1 MKELLI
7 LRHAKS
13 SWDQPWMSDLDRP
26 LNERGKRDAPIMAQK
41 LQDNGGAPQAIICSP
56 AQRTRATAAIF
67 MHSLKLVPEKL
78 NIEPNL
84 YESSTLKVDQIVK
97 ELPANIDRVLLVGHN
112 PVLTD
117 WINRYAEY
125 MIDNLPTCGLAWFTF
140 DIDSWQDI
148 SFENGKLQHLWF
160 PKML

>member
-13 SWDQPWMSDLDRP
+13 SWDQAWMPDIDRP

-41 LQDNGGAPQAIICSP
+41 LKDTGKLPQAIICSP
-56 AQRTRATAAIF
+56 AQRTKATAAIF
-67 MHSLKLVPEKL
+67 MHSLQMEAEELF
-78 NIEPNL
+78 IEPNL
-84 YESSTLKVDQIVK
+84 YESTTLKIDQIVK
-97 ELPANIDRVLLVGHN
+97 DLPVRFDRVLLVGHN

-117 WINRYAEY
+117 WINRYAQY
-125 MIDNLPTCGLAWFTF
+125 MIDNLPTCGLAWFSF
-140 DIDSWQDI
+140 EINAWQDI